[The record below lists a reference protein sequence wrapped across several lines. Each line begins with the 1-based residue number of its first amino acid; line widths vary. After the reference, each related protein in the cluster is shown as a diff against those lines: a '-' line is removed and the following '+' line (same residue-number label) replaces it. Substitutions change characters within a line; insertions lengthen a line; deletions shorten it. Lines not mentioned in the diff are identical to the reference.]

1 MLTDEQIKT
10 NRNEI
15 IRLLTSTKR
24 KGVGSVLEYLD
35 SSGFFEAPSSI
46 DRHHNWRGGLAQHS
60 LGVCNIAIEF
70 GRELPLD
77 SVIIAGLLHDICKAA
92 KLYYDE
98 NNVIRRK
105 NTHIKGHGY
114 RSAKRL
120 EICGLELTEK
130 ERLAIRWHMGGHH
143 ATSTEQQEVI
153 RARQDKLWEV
163 IHRADQLDASGRY
176 KGKGI

>member
-1 MLTDEQIKT
+1 MLTDEQIKA

-24 KGVGSVLEYLD
+24 RGVKSVLEYLD
-35 SSGFFEAPSSI
+35 SSGFYEAPSSI

-60 LGVCNIAIEF
+60 LSVCNIAIEL
-70 GRELPLD
+70 GRGLPLD

-98 NNVIRRK
+98 NKVIRRR

-114 RSAKRL
+114 RSIKL
-120 EICGLELTEK
+120 LKIYGLELTDK
-130 ERLAIRWHMGGHH
+130 EVLAIRWHMGGY
-143 ATSTEQQEVI
+143 EPKEN
-153 RARQDKLWEV
+153 
-163 IHRADQLDASGRY
+163 Y
-176 KGKGI
+176 NYM